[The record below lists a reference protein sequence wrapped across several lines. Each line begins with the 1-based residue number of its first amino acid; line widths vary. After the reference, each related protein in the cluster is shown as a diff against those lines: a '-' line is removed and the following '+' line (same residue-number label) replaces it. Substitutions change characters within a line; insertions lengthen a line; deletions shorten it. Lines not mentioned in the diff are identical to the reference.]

1 MGRRFLIVE
10 SINRYLMKYAFIVLS
25 LLAFLACAQDKEG
38 KVVTDV
44 DFPEG
49 QYEDFDFSVAEEE
62 ELCQLVD
69 RNVLQKHFPDAA
81 NFKSNPVGLSKY
93 GTNNGG
99 CRLAWTPSETISR
112 KKSGN
117 YFHASSEG
125 SVEIKFNK
133 NTKPGSIERF
143 AQRSLSQKVK
153 PPKDNEYVNE
163 LDFDYLRVNGVGSFA
178 VWNDGTSTLEFA
190 MGDNYLFAI
199 SVKYPKTSEERLQ
212 IAKDIALAFIAEK
225 SNQ

>member
-1 MGRRFLIVE
+1 
-10 SINRYLMKYAFIVLS
+10 MKYTFLLLS
-25 LLAFLACAQDKEG
+25 LLVFLSCAQDQEG
-38 KVVTDV
+38 KIVTDV

-49 QYEDFDFSVAEEE
+49 QYEDFDFSVTDEKD
-62 ELCQLVD
+62 LCQSID
-69 RNVLQKHFPDAA
+69 QEVLKKHFPDAA
-81 NFKSNPVGLSKY
+81 NFNLNPVGLSRY
-93 GTNNGG
+93 GSNNGG
-99 CRLAWTPSETISR
+99 CRLAWTPSENVSR

-125 SVEIKFNK
+125 SIELKFNK
-133 NTKPGSIERF
+133 NAKPDHIERF
-143 AQRSLSQKVK
+143 AQRSLNQKVK
-153 PPKDNEYVNE
+153 PPENNEYINE
-163 LDFDYLRVNGVGSFA
+163 LDFDYLKVNGVGSFA

-199 SVKYPKTSEERLQ
+199 SVKYPRAPEERLQ